1 MCIFNLG
8 EIMKILFLIRSL
20 EYGGAERQ
28 LVELAKGLYEKGCG
42 IRVLVFYSGG
52 PLERELFERGIPVIY
67 LNKKGR
73 WDVIPFIIRIIKV
86 ILSEKPSIVHS
97 YLGTSNILVTLLKPF
112 FPRLK
117 TVWGVRASNMD
128 LTKYDWLSRLSYWLE
143 CRLSNWTD
151 LIITNSFA
159 GKAYAIS
166 NGFPAEKITVI
177 QNGFDINM
185 FCPNKNSR
193 VNTRNKW
200 KVSDE
205 ICIGIVG
212 RLDPMKDHHTFF
224 RAMKILISV
233 YNQKNIKI
241 ICVGNGSP
249 EYKESLINL
258 TEELNIED
266 YIIWQEMTTNVND
279 LYNGLDMLV
288 SSSLTEGFSN
298 VIAEAMACGVPCIV
312 TDVGDSA
319 LIVNNSEYVVP
330 PQSAEA
336 LAEACDN
343 MIKKILKGKKLG
355 DAVRTRIVDNFSHKV
370 FVDKTFN
377 QLKMLIKQA

>member
-1 MCIFNLG
+1 
-8 EIMKILFLIRSL
+8 
-20 EYGGAERQ
+20 
-28 LVELAKGLYEKGCG
+28 
-42 IRVLVFYSGG
+42 
-52 PLERELFERGIPVIY
+52 

-73 WDVIPFIIRIIKV
+73 WDVIPFIFRLIKV
-86 ILSEKPSIVHS
+86 ILSKKPSIIHS
-97 YLGTSNILVTLLKPF
+97 YLGTSNILITLLKPL

-128 LTKYDWLSRLSYWLE
+128 LTKYDWLSRFSYWLE
-143 CRLSNWTD
+143 CRLSKWAD
-151 LIITNSFA
+151 LIIINSFA
-159 GKAYAIS
+159 GKTYAMS
-166 NGFPAEKITVI
+166 KGFPANKIAVI
-177 QNGFDINM
+177 QNGIDINK
-185 FCPNKNSR
+185 FRPNANSR
-193 VNTRNKW
+193 ANIRNKW
-200 KVSDE
+200 KIGNE

-212 RLDPMKDHHTFF
+212 RLDPMKDHQTFF
-224 RAMKILISV
+224 RAMKYLISV

-241 ICVGNGSP
+241 ICVGNGSS
-249 EYKESLINL
+249 EYKKSLINL